1 MYDEDNETQ
10 PCCGACGH
18 PISCGCG
25 NHTYGVPS
33 GGLYGGD
40 PYGSAYDD
48 YGERHV
54 ARGDADD
61 TPRWLEH
68 AEPDDAWDEGGWND
82 STPDPGDIDF
92 GGTDGGG
99 GLGLDDGL
107 PF

>member
-25 NHTYGVPS
+25 SHTYGVPS
-33 GGLYGGD
+33 RRSYG
-40 PYGSAYDD
+40 YDD
-48 YGERHV
+48 YDYS

-61 TPRWLEH
+61 ASLWLEH

-99 GLGLDDGL
+99 GLGLDGEL